1 MKSMEIAYQR
11 TFWKMFL
18 PPAAWALS
26 AISSSLEHLSLPSG
40 ENFNRCH
47 VHSPFPTPSSLFT
60 SHLNL
65 NETSTNSTV
74 PWGLWALPT
83 TLDDLSLPTL
93 PNVQDV
99 PGLGRRRRETPQEAT
114 VAEDFSGK
122 HFEVGALVDQNY
134 GRKDVSKSGTK
145 LNQDKHLERLI
156 QP

>member
-26 AISSSLEHLSLPSG
+26 ATSSSLEHLSSPSG

-99 PGLGRRRRETPQEAT
+99 PGLGRRRRET

-134 GRKDVSKSGTK
+134 GRRDVSKIGTK

>member
-18 PPAAWALS
+18 PPAAWALL
-26 AISSSLEHLSLPSG
+26 AISLSLEHLSSPSG

-47 VHSPFPTPSSLFT
+47 AHSPFPTPSSLFT

-83 TLDDLSLPTL
+83 TLEDLSLPTL

-99 PGLGRRRRETPQEAT
+99 PGLGRRRRET

>member
-18 PPAAWALS
+18 PPAAWALL
-26 AISSSLEHLSLPSG
+26 AISLSLEHLSSPSG

-47 VHSPFPTPSSLFT
+47 AHSPFPIPSSLFT

-83 TLDDLSLPTL
+83 TLEDLSLPTL

-99 PGLGRRRRETPQEAT
+99 PGLGRRRRET

>member
-18 PPAAWALS
+18 PPAAWALL
-26 AISSSLEHLSLPSG
+26 AISLSLEHLSSPSG

-47 VHSPFPTPSSLFT
+47 VHSPFQTPSSLFT

-99 PGLGRRRRETPQEAT
+99 PGLGRRRRETPQEET
-114 VAEDFSGK
+114 VAE

-134 GRKDVSKSGTK
+134 GRRDVSKIGTK

>member
-1 MKSMEIAYQR
+1 MEIAYQR

-18 PPAAWALS
+18 PLTVWAPS
-26 AISSSLEHLSLPSG
+26 AISSSLEHLSSPSG

-47 VHSPFPTPSSLFT
+47 AHSPFPTPSSLFT

-93 PNVQDV
+93 PNVQEV
-99 PGLGRRRRETPQEAT
+99 PGLGRRRRRETPQEAT
-114 VAEDFSGK
+114 VAQDFSGK

-134 GRKDVSKSGTK
+134 GRKDVLKSGTK

>member
-1 MKSMEIAYQR
+1 M
-11 TFWKMFL
+11 
-18 PPAAWALS
+18 
-26 AISSSLEHLSLPSG
+26 
-40 ENFNRCH
+40 
-47 VHSPFPTPSSLFT
+47 
-60 SHLNL
+60 
-65 NETSTNSTV
+65 

-134 GRKDVSKSGTK
+134 GRKDGSKSGTK
-145 LNQDKHLERLI
+145 LNQDRHLERLI
-156 QP
+156 QL

>member
-1 MKSMEIAYQR
+1 MKSMEIAYQL
-11 TFWKMFL
+11 TFWKMF
-18 PPAAWALS
+18 PPLAAWALS
-26 AISSSLEHLSLPSG
+26 AISSSLEHLSSPSG
-40 ENFNRCH
+40 ENFNRCYAD
-47 VHSPFPTPSSLFT
+47 SPFQIPSSLFT

-83 TLDDLSLPTL
+83 TLEDLSLPTL

-122 HFEVGALVDQNY
+122 HFEVGALVDKNY
-134 GRKDVSKSGTK
+134 GTKDVSKSGTK

>member
-18 PPAAWALS
+18 PPAAWALL
-26 AISSSLEHLSLPSG
+26 AISSSLEHLSSPSG

-99 PGLGRRRRETPQEAT
+99 PGLGRRRRET

>member
-1 MKSMEIAYQR
+1 MKSMEIAYQL

-18 PPAAWALS
+18 HPAAWALS
-26 AISSSLEHLSLPSG
+26 AISSSLEHLSSPSG
-40 ENFNRCH
+40 ENFDRCH
-47 VHSPFPTPSSLFT
+47 SHSPFPSSLFT

-134 GRKDVSKSGTK
+134 GRKDGSKSGTK
-145 LNQDKHLERLI
+145 LNQDKHLEQLT